1 MRFKTKVFVEERV
14 YRRAAGAAPNEWE
27 PVRLSKP
34 VDAQINEWVDAEGV
48 QIASASAPSI
58 TPSWLDKDMT
68 TRSMLVAV
76 TVVYDPN
83 PEARKSDE
91 QSHPYTWPEYVPG
104 PDGGPPAA
112 PHPDAPAAPFAG
124 HQ

>member
-34 VDAQINEWVDAEGV
+34 VDAQINEWVDAEKV

-68 TRSMLVAV
+68 TRSMVVAV

-83 PEARKSDE
+83 PDGRKSDE
-91 QSHPYTWPEYVPG
+91 QPYTWPEFVPG
-104 PDGGPPAA
+104 PDGGHPPAPGA
-112 PHPDAPAAPFAG
+112 DPGAAPFAG
-124 HQ
+124 HD

>member
-1 MRFKTKVFVEERV
+1 MKFKTKVFVEERI
-14 YRRAAGAAPNEWE
+14 YRRVAGAAPNEWE

-34 VDAQINEWVDAEGV
+34 VDAQINEWVDSERV

-58 TPSWLDKDMT
+58 TPSWLDKEMT

-91 QSHPYTWPEYVPG
+91 QPYTWPEFVPG
-104 PDGGPPAA
+104 PDGGPATPQGA
-112 PHPDAPAAPFAG
+112 DAAAPFSG
-124 HQ
+124 Q